1 MPVAAV
7 ITTLEDAR
15 LRLDVSVPEDEVRRQ
30 LDRTVREVS
39 GRMRLPGFRPG
50 KVPAAV
56 VIQRVG
62 REALMAQTLDR
73 ALGEWYGQ
81 ALKHA
86 GVMPIDDPEV
96 ELGDTAETG
105 VSFTATIR
113 VPPTPVLG
121 QYKGL
126 EVVREPREVPE
137 GAAQA
142 ELMRIR
148 EQSARLED
156 APRAAAPGDFVVIDY
171 DGAVDGAVLPG
182 AGARGQL
189 IELGGDRILPAFT
202 ESLSGAVAGETRTF
216 AVEYPDDDTRDEI
229 KGKSIDYSVTIQKVQ
244 EKRLPEVD
252 DALAESVGFATADEM
267 RAEIDSRLEAATDRL
282 IVDRRR
288 RRATDAAVATATL
301 DVPDVMVDRRIDQIM
316 HDTSHQLPQGVGL
329 EQWLAAQGQ
338 TVEEARASLRVDAE
352 MSIRRELVVEA
363 IADAEDITLSDDVV
377 EARVRADAEDA
388 GRDPDDLIQAL
399 RDAGGWESL
408 RQDLRVEAAVDLL
421 VEAAVDITPEQAEER
436 ENLQAEDAARVADLP
451 TAPDSGDTPVKTAD
465 KKPADKKPADK
476 KSGDKKTADKKP
488 VDKKPADKKSG
499 DKKSG
504 GKEPADKKASAKKAS
519 DKKSGSAKGT
529 GTDAAKKPAAKK
541 PAAKKAPEETDPE

>member
-1 MPVAAV
+1 MPVAAE

-15 LRLDVSVPEDEVRRQ
+15 LRLDVSVSEDEVRRQ

-81 ALKHA
+81 ALQSV
-86 GVMPIDDPEV
+86 GVVPIDDPDV

-105 VSFTATIR
+105 VSFAATVR

-126 EVVREPREVPE
+126 EVVREPSEVPE
-137 GAAQA
+137 GAAEA
-142 ELMRIR
+142 EITRIR

-156 APRAAAPGDFVVIDY
+156 VERAAASGDFVVIDY
-171 DGAVDGAVLPG
+171 DGAVDGSVLPG

-202 ESLSGAVAGETRTF
+202 EALAGAVAGETCTF
-216 AVEYPDDDTRDEI
+216 PVEYPEDDTRDEI
-229 KGKSIDYSVTIQKVQ
+229 KGKSVEYTVTIQKVQ
-244 EKRLPEVD
+244 EKRLPDVD

-267 RAEIDSRLEAATDRL
+267 RTEIDSRLKAATERL
-282 IVDRRR
+282 VTDRRR
-288 RRATDAAVATATL
+288 RRATDAAVVTATF

-338 TVEEARASLRVDAE
+338 TVEEARAALRTDAE

-363 IADAEDITLSDDVV
+363 IADAEDITLSDDEV

-388 GRDPDDLIQAL
+388 GRDPDELIKAL

-408 RQDLRVEAAVDLL
+408 RQDLRVERAVDLL
-421 VEAAVDITPEQAEER
+421 AEAAVDITPEQEEER
-436 ENLQAEDAARVADLP
+436 EKLRAAEADKAKDAP
-451 TAPDSGDTPVKTAD
+451 TDVEAPESGDAPAKTPAAKKTAD
-465 KKPADKKPADK
+465 KKSADK
-476 KSGDKKTADKKP
+476 KSGDKKPAAKKS
-488 VDKKPADKKSG
+488 ADKKS
-499 DKKSG
+499 
-504 GKEPADKKASAKKAS
+504 S
-519 DKKSGSAKGT
+519 DKKSESAKGT
-529 GTDAAKKPAAKK
+529 GTGAAKKPAAKKPAAKK
-541 PAAKKAPEETDPE
+541 PAAKKAPEEIDAE